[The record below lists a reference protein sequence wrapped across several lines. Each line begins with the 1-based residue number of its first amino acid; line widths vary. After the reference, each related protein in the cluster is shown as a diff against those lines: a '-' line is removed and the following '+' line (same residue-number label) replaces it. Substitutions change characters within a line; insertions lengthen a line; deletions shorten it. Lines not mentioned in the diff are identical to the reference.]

1 MIHPTAIVEE
11 GAVVG
16 PDTAIWDAVH
26 IRRGAVVGAGCIIGE
41 KTYVAPDARIGDR
54 CKLNAAVYVC
64 SAVTIEDGVMV
75 AAHTVFTNDRFPRAT
90 DPELRALRSSA
101 VDEHTRPTLV
111 RRGATIGANCTIGC
125 DLTIGAFAM
134 VGMGAVVTKDVPD
147 HALVVGNPAR
157 VIGFVCRCG
166 EPVSRAEHG
175 TMIADADGT
184 CAACGRAF
192 ALRGG
197 RFADGVPGRT

>member
-1 MIHPTAIVEE
+1 
-11 GAVVG
+11 
-16 PDTAIWDAVH
+16 
-26 IRRGAVVGAGCIIGE
+26 
-41 KTYVAPDARIGDR
+41 
-54 CKLNAAVYVC
+54 
-64 SAVTIEDGVMV
+64 
-75 AAHTVFTNDRFPRAT
+75 VFTNDRFPRAT

-101 VDEHTRPTLV
+101 IDEHTRPTLV
-111 RRGATIGANCTIGC
+111 RRGATIGANCTIGN

-175 TMIADADGT
+175 TLIPDTDGT
-184 CAACGRAF
+184 CAACGRPF

-197 RFADGVPGRT
+197 RFADGVPERA

>member
-1 MIHPTAIVEE
+1 VIHPTAIVED

-16 PDTAIWDAVH
+16 PDTAIWDSVH

-41 KTYVAPDARIGDR
+41 KTYVAPEARIGDR

-64 SAVTIEDGVMV
+64 SAVTIEDGVMI

-90 DPELRALRSSA
+90 DPELRELRSSA
-101 VDEHTRPTLV
+101 IDEHTRPTLV
-111 RRGATIGANCTIGC
+111 RRGATIGANCTIGN

-166 EPVSRAEHG
+166 EPVARAEHG
-175 TMIADADGT
+175 MLVADSEGS
-184 CAACGRAF
+184 CAACARPF

-197 RFADGVPGRT
+197 RFADGVPGRA

>member
-1 MIHPTAIVEE
+1 MPAELQAAVAREQVRMLLAHSEVGILAATTFAMLVAVALHAGGIASIEKWYVTAWLMTKV
-11 GAVVG
+11 AVVI
-16 PDTAIWDAVH
+16 P
-26 IRRGAVVGAGCIIGE
+26 
-41 KTYVAPDARIGDR
+41 RI
-54 CKLNAAVYVC
+54 
-64 SAVTIEDGVMV
+64 V
-75 AAHTVFTNDRFPRAT
+75 AAHFARSTNPRTA
-90 DPELRALRSSA
+90 A
-101 VDEHTRPTLV
+101 
-111 RRGATIGANCTIGC
+111 IGANCTIGN

>member
-1 MIHPTAIVEE
+1 MIHPTAIVED

-26 IRRGAVVGAGCIIGE
+26 IRCGAVIGAGCIIGE
-41 KTYVAPDARIGDR
+41 KTYVAPDARVGDR

-64 SAVTIEDGVMV
+64 SAVTIEDGVMI

-175 TMIADADGT
+175 TMIADTDGT
-184 CAACGRAF
+184 CAACGRSF

-197 RFADGVPGRT
+197 RFADGVPGRA